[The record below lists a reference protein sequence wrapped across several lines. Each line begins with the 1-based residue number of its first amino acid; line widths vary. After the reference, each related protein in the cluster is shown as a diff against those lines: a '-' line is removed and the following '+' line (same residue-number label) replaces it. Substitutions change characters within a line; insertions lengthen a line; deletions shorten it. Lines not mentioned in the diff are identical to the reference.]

1 MTCATSEGFGCRA
14 EASSSNVLAYKFT
27 HLEGGRGYESR
38 RKITMKYAI
47 VTGGA
52 RGLGLGI
59 VNALLKE
66 KVVERIAII
75 DKDLAAPPAAIRDK
89 VEGFASDVTDEKQV
103 HGAMEEIAAR
113 FGPNPDVLCNNAG
126 GGERAWFESGR
137 QTMWDSVETWRRYVD
152 LNLNSVYIVS
162 REIAPRMKSGGAICN
177 TSSIAG
183 MLPSPVLAAYAAA
196 KAGVISYTRT
206 LALQLG
212 PLGIRVN
219 AVAPGLI
226 YTKVWE
232 NLGAALGGGD
242 SNARSTFE
250 ATVKSLVPLGR
261 EQTTDD
267 IGQTV
272 AWLCSDKAINVTGQV
287 IAVDGGIVLG
297 PPTLRRE

>member
-1 MTCATSEGFGCRA
+1 
-14 EASSSNVLAYKFT
+14 
-27 HLEGGRGYESR
+27 
-38 RKITMKYAI
+38 MKYAI

-59 VNALLKE
+59 VTALLDE
-66 KVVERIAII
+66 KVVDEVALLDRE
-75 DKDLAAPPAAIRDK
+75 LAPPPGAIAGH
-89 VEGFASDVTDEKQV
+89 VHGFEADVTEERSV
-103 HGAMEEIAAR
+103 HDAVEAIGKR
-113 FGPNPDVLCNNAG
+113 FGAHPDVLCNNAG

-137 QTMWDSVETWRRYVD
+137 QNSWDAVETWRKYVD
-152 LNLNSVYIVS
+152 LNLNSVYIVC
-162 REIAPRMKSGGAICN
+162 REVVPRMRAGGAICN

-183 MLPSPVLAAYAAA
+183 LLPSPLLAAYAAA

-212 PLGIRVN
+212 PNKIRVN

-242 SNARSTFE
+242 ANARATFE
-250 ATVKSLVPLGR
+250 AAVRNLVPLGR
-261 EQTTDD
+261 EQTEDD

-272 AWLCSDKAINVTGQV
+272 AWLC
-287 IAVDGGIVLG
+287 
-297 PPTLRRE
+297 